1 LSTGYPEGHKLLT
14 DKVGGK
20 MKDYY
25 KILNIS
31 MEATNDEIKKAFR
44 SLAKKYHPDRNPN
57 DKDALRKFQ
66 EINEAYEVLSKEASK
81 KKYDDEKSKFKEKNN
96 EEANSKNNKY
106 SSNNKKYQ
114 NKGESIEN
122 LNKYFESFFGFNAST
137 NDINKDKL
145 KNEENPID
153 TSKMFESFFN
163 IKKK

>member
-1 LSTGYPEGHKLLT
+1 
-14 DKVGGK
+14 

-31 MEATNDEIKKAFR
+31 MEANNDEIKKAFR
-44 SLAKKYHPDRNPN
+44 SLAKKYHPDRNPD

-66 EINEAYEVLSKEASK
+66 EVNEAYEVLSKENTR
-81 KKYDDEKSKFKEKNN
+81 KKYDNERANFKNKNN
-96 EEANSKNNKY
+96 NETDGRNNRNNR
-106 SSNNKKYQ
+106 SNNQNRKYQ
-114 NKGESIEN
+114 DKGESIEN
-122 LNKYFESFFGFNAST
+122 LNKYFESFFGFNANT

-145 KNEENPID
+145 KNEKNPID